1 MEGSIKSFLFKN
13 TSTKQTIAKNTM
25 WLSLSHI
32 VGRVIKAGLMIY
44 AARLLGAAGYGVFS
58 YVLSLS
64 VFFSITADIGMGA
77 FVTRQISSAQ
87 KIEKDY
93 LATALVIKIFLIGL
107 SMLGIIFVAPAFTKI
122 PGAGA
127 LLPAIALLIALDGIR
142 DFVLAVNRAK
152 EKMEIEATI
161 HILTNI
167 AIVVVG
173 LFSLSIFGTSRALM
187 VAYTIGSGIGLAV
200 ALAMLGK
207 YFRGIWKSFQMNL
220 VRPIIQ
226 NAWPFAL
233 LGLLGVVMINTDIIM
248 LGLLRDASEVGLY
261 SAAQKPIQVLYVIP
275 AILASAFL
283 PAITKLV
290 NKEDKKLREIMEQAM
305 TATLLIGLPIILG
318 GIILGEKLMN
328 FMFGSEYA
336 AATLSFQI
344 LLITIAIV
352 FPSVIIANAVF
363 AYDKQKS
370 FIGLLAL
377 GALGNIIFNLLL
389 IPKYGITGSAVATIG
404 AELSAN
410 TFIWLKMKRINNFK
424 ILRHTKR
431 IIPATILMVV
441 GTILMKAYGVNVAIN
456 IIASSII
463 YFWLLKILKE
473 PMLKKIRGLI

>member
-1 MEGSIKSFLFKN
+1 
-13 TSTKQTIAKNTM
+13 
-25 WLSLSHI
+25 
-32 VGRVIKAGLMIY
+32 
-44 AARLLGAAGYGVFS
+44 
-58 YVLSLS
+58 
-64 VFFSITADIGMGA
+64 
-77 FVTRQISSAQ
+77 
-87 KIEKDY
+87 
-93 LATALVIKIFLIGL
+93 
-107 SMLGIIFVAPAFTKI
+107 
-122 PGAGA
+122 
-127 LLPAIALLIALDGIR
+127 
-142 DFVLAVNRAK
+142 
-152 EKMEIEATI
+152 
-161 HILTNI
+161 
-167 AIVVVG
+167 
-173 LFSLSIFGTSRALM
+173 M